1 MALKLGDRSSEVEQ
15 LKRQL
20 ETLGYSIGRI
30 NAEFD
35 ARTDDIVKAF
45 QEEAGLKIDGIVGP
59 TTSGALSQATQGM
72 VSIPNIG
79 GALEQFAAPASR
91 PEANISGD
99 FIEGRW
105 PAWRVIVSGLNGRS
119 GPGME
124 YPAEYVFP
132 NGQTFSPH
140 QDYTHPI
147 QFDWVG
153 KPWMVVN
160 ERGAAFFVR
169 ANRKFI
175 EPV

>member
-1 MALKLGDRSSEVEQ
+1 MALKRGDQSYEVEQ

-35 ARTDDIVKAF
+35 LRTDEIVKAF
-45 QEEAGLKIDGIVGP
+45 QTEAGLTVDGIVGP
-59 TTSGALSQATQGM
+59 TTSEALSQATQG
-72 VSIPNIG
+72 VVTIPNIG
-79 GALEQFAAPASR
+79 GALEQFSSPAVR

-99 FIEGRW
+99 FVEGRW
-105 PAWRVIVSGLNGRS
+105 PAWRVIVSSLNGRT
-119 GPGME
+119 GPGLE
-124 YPAEYVFP
+124 YPVEYGFP

-140 QDYTHPI
+140 QDYSHPI
-147 QFDWVG
+147 QFDRVG
-153 KPWMVVN
+153 KPWLVVN

-169 ANRKFI
+169 ASRKFI